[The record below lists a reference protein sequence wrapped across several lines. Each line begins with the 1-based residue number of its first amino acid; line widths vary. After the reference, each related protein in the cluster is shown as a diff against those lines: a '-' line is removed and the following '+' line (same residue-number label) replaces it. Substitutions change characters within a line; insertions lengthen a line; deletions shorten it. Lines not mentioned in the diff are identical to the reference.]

1 MSLPSIQPQESCSKI
16 EDTSLLLAIYS
27 DVCFIKL
34 WIISSHSIQTL
45 ASMLATPWNL
55 AGLLGYWQQILTLLL
70 LRVYGCVCDF
80 RLICTGCMWRDR
92 SIHPHGSLRL
102 FNCAKSRLPSVCPSK
117 GAQILSP
124 VLHPESCS
132 IGVITDYCQWSWA
145 YGLKRVLN
153 EFVFSYCYL
162 SDTYNQAA

>member
-1 MSLPSIQPQESCSKI
+1 M
-16 EDTSLLLAIYS
+16 YS

-34 WIISSHSIQTL
+34 GIISSHSIQTL

-70 LRVYGCVCDF
+70 LHVYGCVCDF
-80 RLICTGCMWRDR
+80 WLICTGCMWRDK
-92 SIHPHGSLRL
+92 SIHPHGSSRL
-102 FNCAKSRLPSVCPSK
+102 HNCAKSGAGSVCVVGSCKPSK

-132 IGVITDYCQWSWA
+132 IGVIIDYCQWSWA

-153 EFVFSYCYL
+153 EFVFSFCYL
-162 SDTYNQAA
+162 SGTYN